1 MSIKS
6 FAAKLFAQ
14 KIYTKTQLWVN
25 RPVEIQNE
33 VLKKLIKEAQHTKF
47 GIDHHFNQIKTSID
61 FANNVP
67 IRDYED
73 LKPYIDQ
80 VVKGEENVLW
90 KGKPLYFAKT
100 SGTTSGAKYIP
111 LTKESMPYH
120 IEAAR
125 NAILHYI
132 HETGNADF
140 VDGKM
145 IFLQGSPILEEKNG
159 IKLGRLSGIVAHF
172 IPKYLQKNRMP
183 SWETNCI
190 EDWETKVNTI
200 VEETFDQNMTV
211 ISGIP
216 SWVQMYFEKLHQKGG
231 KPVGEIFKNFNLF
244 IYGGVNY
251 EPYRAKFEN
260 LIGRKVDSIELFPAS
275 EGFFAYQDSQK
286 EKGMLLLLNSGI
298 FYEFIKSDEFY
309 SEKPRRYTIGE
320 VEMGVNYV
328 LIISTN
334 AGLWGYN
341 IGDTVQ
347 FTSSKPY
354 RIIVSGRIK
363 HYISAFGEH
372 VIGKEVESALQEA
385 IIGTNV
391 RINEFTVAPQ
401 INPTEG
407 LPYHEWFIEFENEPE
422 NCDTFAEALDN
433 AMRKQNMYY
442 DDLIVGSVLRKVVIT
457 KVAKNGFQDY
467 MKSIGKL
474 GGQNKIPRLSN
485 DRKIVD
491 LLSKQ

>member
-6 FAAKLFAQ
+6 FAAKLFAK
-14 KIYTKTQLWVN
+14 KIYKETQLWSNDPIATQRKVLLQL
-25 RPVEIQNE
+25 IQDA
-33 VLKKLIKEAQHTKF
+33 KQTQF
-47 GIDHHFNQIKTSID
+47 GIDHHFDQIANEND
-61 FANNVP
+61 FAKQVP
-67 IRDYED
+67 VRDYEA
-73 LKPYIDQ
+73 LKPYVDK
-80 VVKGEENVLW
+80 VVKGEKNILW

-172 IPKYLQKNRMP
+172 VPKYLQKNRMP

-190 EDWETKVNTI
+190 EDWETKVNAI
-200 VEETFDQNMTV
+200 VEETINENMAV

-286 EKGMLLLLNSGI
+286 DKGMLLLLNSGI

-309 SEKPRRYTIGE
+309 TENPKRYTIGE
-320 VEMGVNYV
+320 VELGVNYV

-347 FTSSKPY
+347 FISLKPY

-385 IIGTNV
+385 IIGTNI

-401 INPTEG
+401 ITPAVG

-422 NCDTFAEALDN
+422 DSVSFAEVLDN

-442 DDLIVGSVLRKVVIT
+442 DDLIVGKVLRKVVIT

-485 DRKIVD
+485 DRNIVD
-491 LLSKQ
+491 LLKRE

>member
-6 FAAKLFAQ
+6 IAAKLFAQ
-14 KIYTKTQLWVN
+14 KIYTKTQAWATN
-25 RPVEIQNE
+25 PVATQNK
-33 VLKKLIKEAQHTKF
+33 VLKQLIKEAKGTQF
-47 GIDHHFNQIKTSID
+47 GIDHDFNSIKTKED
-61 FANNVP
+61 FAKKVP
-67 IRDYED
+67 IRDYEA
-73 LKPYIDQ
+73 LKPYVDRA
-80 VVKGEENVLW
+80 VKGEENILW

-132 HETGNADF
+132 HESGNADF
-140 VDGKM
+140 IDGKM
-145 IFLQGSPILEEKNG
+145 IFLQGTPILEEKYG
-159 IKLGRLSGIVAHF
+159 VKLGRLSGIVAHF
-172 IPKYLQKNRMP
+172 VPKYLQKNRMP

-190 EDWETKVNTI
+190 EDWETKVNAI
-200 VEETFDQNMTV
+200 VEETFNENMTV

-216 SWVQMYFEKLHQKGG
+216 SWVQMYFEKLQQKGG

-298 FYEFIKSDEFY
+298 FYEFIKSEEFY
-309 SEKPRRYTIGE
+309 TENPRRYTIGE
-320 VEMGVNYV
+320 VELGVNYV

-347 FTSSKPY
+347 FTSLQPY
-354 RIIVSGRIK
+354 RVIVSGRIK

-372 VIGKEVESALQEA
+372 VIGKEVECALQEA
-385 IIGTNV
+385 MTGTNV
-391 RINEFTVAPQ
+391 RVNEFTVAPQ
-401 INPTEG
+401 ITPTEG

-422 NCDTFAEALDN
+422 NSDTFAEALDN

-442 DDLIVGSVLRKVVIT
+442 DDLIVGHVLKKLVIT
-457 KVAKNGFQDY
+457 KVTKNGFQDY

-485 DRKIVD
+485 DRKIVAV
-491 LLSKQ
+491 LKQK